1 MPQSNRELIETV
13 EAVEWSKVTTG
24 AYKLLNKMCVGYF
37 IPHASYFVL
46 VLPACFYGY
55 VIQHVTVSAMDMF
68 DTVGK

>member
-1 MPQSNRELIETV
+1 M
-13 EAVEWSKVTTG
+13 TTG

-46 VLPACFYGY
+46 VLHACFYGY